1 MKKFFTLML
10 CFILVSTNISFAN
23 TNNIAVSTNISYN
36 SKNDITSAIKDIEIV
51 NNSTK
56 IMIKKIVGD
65 DPLETEELRKDIAF
79 AESILAEQSSKL
91 SALYSGES
99 DFELRRT
106 YSTLLYTISLYEL
119 SLSSMLV
126 YVNDTNKLD
135 YFIDAITSYSAG
147 EASLETLKSKH
158 L

>member
-147 EASLETLKSKH
+147 ETSLETLKSKH